1 MTETTRIVAGE
12 CLLPIQDVSKRIG
25 LGKSKIY
32 EMVGEETFPRPVRLS
47 PKAVRW
53 KQSEIDAWI
62 AALPTT

>member
-1 MTETTRIVAGE
+1 MAETTRIVAGE

-32 EMVGEETFPRPVRLS
+32 EMVGEATFPRPVRLS

-62 AALPTT
+62 ASLPTT